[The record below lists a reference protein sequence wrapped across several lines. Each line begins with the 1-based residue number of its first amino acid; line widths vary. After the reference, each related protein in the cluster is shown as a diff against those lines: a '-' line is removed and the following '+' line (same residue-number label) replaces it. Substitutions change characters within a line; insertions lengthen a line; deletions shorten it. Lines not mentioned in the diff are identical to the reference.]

1 MKIKWF
7 SILLCLGCALV
18 LTACQSNRQ
27 SGIVT
32 GKYHNPS
39 RDEGGES
46 VTDTEMAEQDETDE
60 PQSDAPGADLF
71 LITNN
76 DMKSECLILEQMA
89 SGKQYMYSYSI
100 GTSFLDKYG
109 NRTSVSYFEPG
120 RVIRVGEKDMRGR
133 LLEAQISD
141 QVWEYPDVTRYS
153 VDEERSVFSIANTNY
168 SFDEDLFVHSDG
180 EMLAVSDLTE
190 YDTLRVTGIGKKI
203 YSVSVTTGHGQVR
216 LENTELFDGSFIQ
229 IGRKIFAEITPDMT
243 LEVPEGTYTVA
254 VANNGYGGSEE
265 ITVERGAEL
274 VLDLDTLK
282 GEGPKFGSILFAVDV
297 EDAILQ
303 VDGKAVDY
311 SEPVEL
317 QYGLHRLSVTADGYD
332 TYSKKLFVNSS
343 EATIVIG
350 MSGDGDGSASGK
362 KEDAED
368 DEDDDGTD
376 SKKASAG
383 SAGSKAGSMAGSL
396 AGSGGSGSS
405 GSTAGSGTSV
415 GATSEAELDAI
426 VDSLLDDDED
436 AKTSDYLST
445 LMEVLSALSDSKN

>member
-7 SILLCLGCALV
+7 SVLLCLGCALA

-27 SGIVT
+27 GGIVT
-32 GKYHNPS
+32 GKYHDPS
-39 RDEGGES
+39 RDEGGEA
-46 VTDTEMAEQDETDE
+46 VMGTELAEQDQTDE
-60 PQSDAPGADLF
+60 PGADAPGADLF

-76 DMKSECLILEQMA
+76 DMESECLILEQMA

-109 NRTSVSYFEPG
+109 NRTNVSYFEPG
-120 RVIRVGEKDMRGR
+120 RVIRVGKKDMRGR

-141 QVWEYPDVTRYS
+141 QVWEYPDVTRFS

-168 SFDEDLFVHSDG
+168 SFDDNLFVHSDG

-229 IGRKIFAEITPDMT
+229 IGRKIFAEITPNMT

-303 VDGKAVDY
+303 IDGKAVDY

-317 QYGLHRLSVTADGYD
+317 QYGVHRLSVTADDYD

-343 EATIVIG
+343 EATIVIA
-350 MSGDGDGSASGK
+350 MSGEGNGSASGE
-362 KEDAED
+362 KEDDED
-368 DEDDDGTD
+368 GEDDDGTD
-376 SKKASAG
+376 SQTG
-383 SAGSKAGSMAGSL
+383 SAGSMAGSMAGSL

-405 GSTAGSGTSV
+405 GNTAGSGTSV

-426 VDSLLDDDED
+426 VGSLLDDDD
-436 AKTSDYLST
+436 DDDGKTSDYLST
-445 LMEVLSALSDSKN
+445 LMEVLSALSDSSN